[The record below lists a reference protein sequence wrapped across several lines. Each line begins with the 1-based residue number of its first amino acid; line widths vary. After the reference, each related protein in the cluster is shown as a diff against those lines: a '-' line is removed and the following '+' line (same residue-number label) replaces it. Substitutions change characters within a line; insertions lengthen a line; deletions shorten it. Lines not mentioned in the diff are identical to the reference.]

1 MEYET
6 FKSETSRIKVAYHH
20 LGRAGL
26 PKLVLI
32 HGDCSSSLF
41 YLPLM
46 QRLEEDYEMVA
57 LDLRGFGDTEPAFI
71 DATRGMRDYSDDV
84 DALMRALGWER
95 FSLLGWS
102 MGGGVAMQYAIDYGE
117 KLERLILVAPLSPF
131 GFGGSYDADGK
142 LYQPVGLASGA
153 GTVTPLLINA
163 LRLGD
168 RNFAITSI
176 AKTYVRPGYA
186 IPREEMELYIAGYLS
201 TKLGEG
207 LYPGDVVTAGTWPFV
222 QAGVSGVNNAMS
234 PKYCRLDGFAD
245 IPHKPP
251 VLWVR
256 GDQDMIICDGS
267 ICDVAYLG
275 KVGMIPGYPGE
286 RIYPPQP
293 MLAQTRYVLDQ
304 YQENG
309 GVLHEVVLH
318 SGHGPF
324 LDNREA
330 FVEELNRF
338 FDVTEGAV

>member
-207 LYPGDVVTAGTWPFV
+207 LYPGDVVDFQGT
-222 QAGVSGVNNAMS
+222 
-234 PKYCRLDGFAD
+234 RL
-245 IPHKPP
+245 
-251 VLWVR
+251 
-256 GDQDMIICDGS
+256 
-267 ICDVAYLG
+267 
-275 KVGMIPGYPGE
+275 
-286 RIYPPQP
+286 
-293 MLAQTRYVLDQ
+293 
-304 YQENG
+304 
-309 GVLHEVVLH
+309 EVTK
-318 SGHGPF
+318 
-324 LDNREA
+324 A
-330 FVEELNRF
+330 
-338 FDVTEGAV
+338 